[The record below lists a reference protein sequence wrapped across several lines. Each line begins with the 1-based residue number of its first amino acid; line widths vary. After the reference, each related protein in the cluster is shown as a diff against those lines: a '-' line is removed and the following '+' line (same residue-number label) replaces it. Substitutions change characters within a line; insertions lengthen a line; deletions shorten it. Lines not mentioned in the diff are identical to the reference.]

1 MAARLPQISGTQ
13 RIAPTAVKGVSVSTE
28 SPALKVEAQGY
39 GNLAERM
46 AQLSNVAFKYAFT
59 AAETK
64 GLTYGALAAPTVNQI
79 EAAKEAGKPITAADL
94 VGDPGSISFYE
105 QAARKGAVAVTE
117 DRIESAGRR
126 ALTTAVLDAA
136 ANPNITP
143 DDFGLTL
150 DNIVKEYSESMELI
164 SPTSAAKVSASLAL
178 VANGQAVSFARSYAT
193 NQAKANKNLALSEVS
208 PIIAGLKDLISG
220 YVPESEVPLN
230 DILETGITILE
241 SKLTNGG
248 VGQTQIN
255 TAIAKARTQISE
267 YKVAVISEWAST
279 GENSDTPTLAL
290 ARVNEGNLPPHIKSV
305 WDSMDHVEKAAARK
319 SVLSAAEASQRR
331 IELGH
336 RSQVLENEQAEI
348 NIYAAFNVAM
358 RPGEGDP
365 SQLPNLDADIRY
377 EAAQQ
382 AIADMEVFDPEK
394 AQEMRERLDANWG
407 RPIVS
412 ERASM
417 DRLGDLYANRT
428 LTMEAINNAT
438 LSSDDYITWLERIPA
453 QTDALMRDA
462 ETMLKGVIQP
472 PATSLSVL
480 TNVQVQARNQYN
492 AAVHE
497 LFKLRRAAERDGEF
511 FDPTEAVEIV
521 MKGHLGGVLEE
532 AREEM
537 RNTIQA
543 AVDLIRD
550 RIPDIKIEVTDIDK
564 IKEIYWEWEKVKT
577 RRNERNKLKK
587 AIEAWNQ
594 LNEDQAVQLER

>member
-59 AAETK
+59 AAESK

-143 DDFGLTL
+143 EDFGLTL

-255 TAIAKARTQISE
+255 TAIGKARTQISE

-290 ARVNEGNLPPHIKSV
+290 ARVNKGNLPPHIKSV

-348 NIYAAFNVAM
+348 NIYKTFNEAM
-358 RPGEGDP
+358 RPDESEP
-365 SQLPNLDADIRY
+365 NQLRGGLRY
-377 EAAQQ
+377 EIAQQ

-412 ERASM
+412 ERDSLDHLAN
-417 DRLGDLYANRT
+417 LYANRT
-428 LTMEAINNAT
+428 LTLEAINNAI
-438 LSSDDYITWLERIPA
+438 LSSDDYMTWLERIPA

-472 PATSLSVL
+472 PATSLTVL

-521 MKGHLGGVLEE
+521 MKGHLGEVLEE
-532 AREEM
+532 AKEGM

-564 IKEIYWEWEKVKT
+564 IKEIYWEWEKVT
-577 RRNERNKLKK
+577 GRRNERNKLKK

>member
-46 AQLSNVAFKYAFT
+46 AQLSNVAFKYAFK
-59 AAETK
+59 AAESK

-136 ANPNITP
+136 ADPNITP
-143 DDFGLTL
+143 EDFGLTL

-290 ARVNEGNLPPHIKSV
+290 ARVNEGNLPPHIQSV
-305 WDSMDHVEKAAARK
+305 WDSMDHVEKSAARK
-319 SVLSAAEASQRR
+319 SVLSAAHASQQR

-348 NIYAAFNVAM
+348 NIYKSFNEAM
-358 RPGEGDP
+358 RPDESEP
-365 SQLPNLDADIRY
+365 NQLRGGIRY
-377 EAAQQ
+377 EIAQQ

-407 RPIVS
+407 RPSVS
-412 ERASM
+412 ERDSM
-417 DRLGDLYANRT
+417 NELSNLYANRT
-428 LTMEAINNAT
+428 LTLEAINNAT
-438 LSSDDYITWLERIPA
+438 LSSDDYMTWLERIPA

-472 PATSLSVL
+472 PATSLTVL

-492 AAVHE
+492 TAVYE

-511 FDPTEAVEIV
+511 FDPTVAVETV
-521 MKGHLGGVLEE
+521 MDGHVGKLIAEDKVRWEKTISEGFALL
-532 AREEM
+532 RE
-537 RNTIQA
+537 RNIEIE
-543 AVDLIRD
+543 DG
-550 RIPDIKIEVTDIDK
+550 DITKMA
-564 IKEIYWEWEKVKT
+564 EIYWLDEWSKST
-577 RRNERNKLKK
+577 GRFYNDGRTLMR
-587 AIEAWNQ
+587 AMEAWNQ
-594 LNEDQAVQLER
+594 LNADQAVQLER

>member
-59 AAETK
+59 AAESK

-143 DDFGLTL
+143 EDFGLTL

-255 TAIAKARTQISE
+255 TAIGKARTQISE

-290 ARVNEGNLPPHIKSV
+290 ARVNKGNLPPHIKSV

-348 NIYAAFNVAM
+348 NIYKTFNEAM
-358 RPGEGDP
+358 RPDESEP
-365 SQLPNLDADIRY
+365 NQLRGGLRY
-377 EAAQQ
+377 EIAQQ

-412 ERASM
+412 ERDSLDHLAN
-417 DRLGDLYANRT
+417 LYANRT
-428 LTMEAINNAT
+428 LTLEAINNAI
-438 LSSDDYITWLERIPA
+438 LSSDDYMTWLERIPA

-521 MKGHLGGVLEE
+521 MKGHLGEVLEE
-532 AREEM
+532 AKEGM

-564 IKEIYWEWEKVKT
+564 IKEIYWEWEKVT
-577 RRNERNKLKK
+577 GRRNERNKLKK

>member
-46 AQLSNVAFKYAFT
+46 AQLSNVAFKYAFK
-59 AAETK
+59 AAESK

-143 DDFGLTL
+143 DEFGLTL
-150 DNIVKEYSESMELI
+150 DNIVKEYSDSMELI

-208 PIIAGLKDLISG
+208 PMIAGLKDLISG

-230 DILETGITILE
+230 DILETRITILE
-241 SKLTNGG
+241 SKLTNGS

-290 ARVNEGNLPPHIKSV
+290 ARVNKGNLPPHIQSV

-319 SVLSAAEASQRR
+319 SVLSAAHASQQR
-331 IELGH
+331 IELRH

-348 NIYAAFNVAM
+348 NIYKTFNEAM
-358 RPGEGDP
+358 RPDESEP
-365 SQLPNLDADIRY
+365 NQLRGGIRY
-377 EAAQQ
+377 EIAQQ

-394 AQEMRERLDANWG
+394 AQKMRERLDANWG

-412 ERASM
+412 ERDSM
-417 DRLGDLYANRT
+417 NELSNLYANRT
-428 LTMEAINNAT
+428 LTLEAINNAT
-438 LSSDDYITWLERIPA
+438 LSSDDYMTWLERIPA

-480 TNVQVQARNQYN
+480 TNPQVQSRNQYN
-492 AAVHE
+492 TAVYE
-497 LFKLRRAAERDGEF
+497 LFKLRRAAERNGEF
-511 FDPTEAVEIV
+511 FDPTVAVETV
-521 MKGHLGGVLEE
+521 MDGHVGK
-532 AREEM
+532 
-537 RNTIQA
+537 
-543 AVDLIRD
+543 LIAEDKAKWEKKISEGFALLRD
-550 RIPDIKIEVTDIDK
+550 RNIEIEDGDITKMA
-564 IKEIYWEWEKVKT
+564 EIYWSDDWSDRSGRFYIEGRT
-577 RRNERNKLKK
+577 LLR
-587 AIEAWNQ
+587 AMEAWNE
-594 LNEDQAVQLER
+594 LNKDQSVELER

>member
-46 AQLSNVAFKYAFT
+46 AQLSNVAFKYAFK
-59 AAETK
+59 AAESK

-143 DDFGLTL
+143 DEFGLTL
-150 DNIVKEYSESMELI
+150 DNIVKEYSDSMELI

-208 PIIAGLKDLISG
+208 PMIAGLKDLISG

-230 DILETGITILE
+230 DILETRITILE
-241 SKLTNGG
+241 SKLTNGS

-290 ARVNEGNLPPHIKSV
+290 ARVNKGNLPPHIQSV

-319 SVLSAAEASQRR
+319 SVLSAAHASQQR
-331 IELGH
+331 IELRH

-348 NIYAAFNVAM
+348 NIYKTFNEAM
-358 RPGEGDP
+358 RPDESEP
-365 SQLPNLDADIRY
+365 NQLRGGIRY
-377 EAAQQ
+377 EIAQQ

-394 AQEMRERLDANWG
+394 AQKMRERLDANWG

-412 ERASM
+412 ERDSM
-417 DRLGDLYANRT
+417 NELSNLYANRT
-428 LTMEAINNAT
+428 LTLEAIDNAT
-438 LSSDDYITWLERIPA
+438 LSSDDYMTWLERIPA

-480 TNVQVQARNQYN
+480 TNPQVQSRNQYN
-492 AAVHE
+492 TAVYE
-497 LFKLRRAAERDGEF
+497 LFKLRRAAERNGEF
-511 FDPTEAVEIV
+511 FDPTVAVETV
-521 MKGHLGGVLEE
+521 MDGHVGK
-532 AREEM
+532 
-537 RNTIQA
+537 
-543 AVDLIRD
+543 LIAEDKAKWEKKISEGFALLRD
-550 RIPDIKIEVTDIDK
+550 RNIEIEDGDITKMA
-564 IKEIYWEWEKVKT
+564 EIYWSDDWSDRSGRFYIEGRT
-577 RRNERNKLKK
+577 LLR
-587 AIEAWNQ
+587 AMEAWNE
-594 LNEDQAVQLER
+594 LNKDQSVELER